1 MTSVRLEHLG
11 REHPEWRPWLGVLE
25 RALREAAN
33 SVWEVAVPVRPGDP
47 AGGRPLLAGARLSL
61 DGALARGWVRAL
73 FDTAAEAVTG
83 TEPPRS
89 PRLETVEA
97 LAVLEAALR
106 QDAPGLAALSRRH
119 GWSPEAFHAVAALA
133 ALPLLQ
139 ALGRRWARHLPAG
152 WRGGCCP
159 LCGAWPTLA
168 EARGIERR
176 RRLRCARC
184 GSDWAT
190 EPLRCVYCDNRD
202 HARLGRLVEE
212 GGGERRLVETCA
224 ACRGYLKTLT
234 TLQAAPA
241 SDVILDDL
249 GSVELDVAALDQGFA
264 RPPGP
269 GCALDVRLEE
279 RIGLARRLL
288 ARR

>member
-1 MTSVRLEHLG
+1 VPS
-11 REHPEWRPWLGVLE
+11 RPPDLT
-25 RALREAAN
+25 
-33 SVWEVAVPVRPGDP
+33 
-47 AGGRPLLAGARLSL
+47 GGRPLLAGARLGL
-61 DGALARGWVRAL
+61 DGALARRWVRAL
-73 FDTAAEAVTG
+73 FDTAALAG
-83 TEPPRS
+83 AGPAPPRS
-89 PRLETVEA
+89 PRLQAAEA

-106 QDAPGLAALSRRH
+106 QDAARLAVLSRPH

-139 ALGRRWARHLPAG
+139 AVGRRWADHLAAA
-152 WRGGCCP
+152 WSRGCCP

-168 EARGIERR
+168 EARGIERS

-184 GSDWAT
+184 GSDWAA

-212 GGGERRLVETCA
+212 EGAERRQVETCA

-234 TLQAAPA
+234 TLQAGPPT
-241 SDVILDDL
+241 DVILDDL
-249 GSVELDVAALDQGFA
+249 TSVELDVAALGQGFA

-269 GCALDVRLEE
+269 GCALDVRLGK

-288 ARR
+288 TRR

>member
-1 MTSVRLEHLG
+1 MTSARLERLG
-11 REHPEWRPWLGVLE
+11 REHPEWRPWLDVLE
-25 RALREAAN
+25 RALQEASGSA
-33 SVWEVAVPVRPGDP
+33 WEAMVPSRP
-47 AGGRPLLAGARLSL
+47 AGPAAGRPLLGGPPLRV
-61 DGALARGWVRAL
+61 DGALARRWVGAL
-73 FDTAAEAVTG
+73 FDAAAKAAG
-83 TEPPRS
+83 TETRRA
-89 PRLETVEA
+89 RLGTADA

-139 ALGRRWARHLPAG
+139 ALGRRWARHVPAG

-168 EARGIERR
+168 EARGIERS

-202 HARLGRLVEE
+202 HARLGRLVEAD
-212 GGGERRLVETCA
+212 GGERRQVETCA
-224 ACRGYLKTLT
+224 ACHGYLKTLA
-234 TLQAAPA
+234 TLEAGPA
-241 SDVILDDL
+241 SEVILDDL
-249 GSVELDVAALDQGFA
+249 TSVELDVAALDQGFA

-269 GCALDVRLEE
+269 GCAVDVRLEE

-288 ARR
+288 TRR

>member
-1 MTSVRLEHLG
+1 VTSARLERLG
-11 REHPEWRPWLGVLE
+11 REHPEWRPWLGVLG
-25 RALREAAN
+25 RTLREVSGSA
-33 SVWEVAVPVRPGDP
+33 WEAAVPARPLDP
-47 AGGRPLLAGARLSL
+47 TTGRPLLAGAQLRI
-61 DGALARGWVRAL
+61 DGALARRWVRAL
-73 FDTAAEAVTG
+73 FETAAEAAG
-83 TEPPRS
+83 A
-89 PRLETVEA
+89 ETRRVRFETADA

-106 QDAPGLAALSRRH
+106 QDAPGLAALARRH

-139 ALGRRWARHLPAG
+139 ALGRRWARHVPAG

-190 EPLRCVYCDNRD
+190 EPLRCVYCDNRN
-202 HARLGRLVEE
+202 HVRLGRLVEE
-212 GGGERRLVETCA
+212 EGGERRQVETCA
-224 ACRGYLKTLT
+224 ACRGYLKTLA
-234 TLQAAPA
+234 TLEPGPAPE
-241 SDVILDDL
+241 VILDDL
-249 GSVELDVAALDQGFA
+249 TSVELDVAALDQGFA

-269 GCALDVRLEE
+269 GCALDVRVEE

-288 ARR
+288 TRR

>member
-1 MTSVRLEHLG
+1 MTSARLERLG
-11 REHPEWRPWLGVLE
+11 REHPEWRPWLGVLG
-25 RALREAAN
+25 RALQEASGSAWEAA
-33 SVWEVAVPVRPGDP
+33 VPSRPAEP
-47 AGGRPLLAGARLSL
+47 AAGRPLLGGTQLRV
-61 DGALARGWVRAL
+61 DGALARRWVGAL
-73 FDTAAEAVTG
+73 FDTAAEAAG
-83 TEPPRS
+83 SEARRA
-89 PRLETVEA
+89 RLETADA
-97 LAVLEAALR
+97 LAVLDAALR
-106 QDAPGLAALSRRH
+106 QDAPGLAALSRRQ
-119 GWSPEAFHAVAALA
+119 GWSPEAFHAVAALT

-168 EARGIERR
+168 EARGIERS

-212 GGGERRLVETCA
+212 EGGERRQVETCA
-224 ACRGYLKTLT
+224 ACRGYLKTLA
-234 TLQAAPA
+234 TLEAGPAPE
-241 SDVILDDL
+241 VILDDL
-249 GSVELDVAALDQGFA
+249 TSVDLDVAALDQGFA

-269 GCALDVRLEE
+269 GCALDVRVEE

-288 ARR
+288 TRR

>member
-1 MTSVRLEHLG
+1 MTSARLERLG
-11 REHPEWRPWLGVLE
+11 REHPEWRPWLGVLG
-25 RALREAAN
+25 RTLREASGSA
-33 SVWEVAVPVRPGDP
+33 WAAAVPPRPVDP
-47 AGGRPLLAGARLSL
+47 APGRPLLAGAQLRV
-61 DGALARGWVRAL
+61 DGALARRWVRAL
-73 FDTAAEAVTG
+73 FDTAAEAAG
-83 TEPPRS
+83 PEARRG
-89 PRLETVEA
+89 RLETADA

-119 GWSPEAFHAVAALA
+119 GWSREAFHAVAALA
-133 ALPLLQ
+133 ALPVLQ
-139 ALGRRWARHLPAG
+139 AVGRRWARHVPAG

-168 EARGIERR
+168 EVRGIERS

-184 GSDWAT
+184 GSDWAI

-212 GGGERRLVETCA
+212 EGGERRQVETCA
-224 ACRGYLKTLT
+224 ACRGYLKTLA
-234 TLQAAPA
+234 TLEAGPA
-241 SDVILDDL
+241 SEVILDDL
-249 GSVELDVAALDQGFA
+249 ASVELDVAALDQGFA

-269 GCALDVRLEE
+269 GCALDVRVEE

-288 ARR
+288 TRR

>member
-1 MTSVRLEHLG
+1 MTSARLERLG
-11 REHPEWRPWLGVLE
+11 RDHPEWRPWLGVLG
-25 RALREAAN
+25 RTLREAAN
-33 SVWEVAVPVRPGDP
+33 PAWEAALPARPVDSTG
-47 AGGRPLLAGARLSL
+47 ARPLLAGAALRL
-61 DGALARGWVRAL
+61 DRALARRWVRAL
-73 FDTAAEAVTG
+73 FDAAVEAGAGTPPTASRPEGA
-83 TEPPRS
+83 
-89 PRLETVEA
+89 EA

-106 QDAPGLAALSRRH
+106 QDGPGLARLARTH

-139 ALGRRWARHLPAG
+139 ALGRRWARHVPPG

-168 EARGIERR
+168 EVRGIERS

-190 EPLRCVYCDNRD
+190 EPLRCVYCGNHD

-212 GGGERRLVETCA
+212 GGSERRQVDTCA
-224 ACRGYLKTLT
+224 ACRGYLKTLA
-234 TLQAAPA
+234 TLQVGPG

-249 GSVELDVAALDQGFA
+249 TTVDLDVAALAQGFA

-269 GCALDVRLEE
+269 GCALDVRIHE
-279 RIGLARRLL
+279 RVGLARRLL
-288 ARR
+288 SRR

>member
-1 MTSVRLEHLG
+1 MTSARLERLG
-11 REHPEWRPWLGVLE
+11 REHPEWRPWLGVLG
-25 RALREAAN
+25 RALREASGSA
-33 SVWEVAVPVRPGDP
+33 WAAAVPARPVDP
-47 AGGRPLLAGARLSL
+47 APGRPLLANAQLRV
-61 DGALARGWVRAL
+61 DGALARRWVRAL
-73 FDTAAEAVTG
+73 FDTAAEAAG
-83 TEPPRS
+83 AEARRA
-89 PRLETVEA
+89 RLETADA

-133 ALPLLQ
+133 ALPVLQ
-139 ALGRRWARHLPAG
+139 ALGRRWARHVPAG

-168 EARGIERR
+168 EVRGIERR

-212 GGGERRLVETCA
+212 EGGERRQIETCA
-224 ACRGYLKTLT
+224 ACRGYLKILATLE
-234 TLQAAPA
+234 AGPA
-241 SDVILDDL
+241 SEVILDDL
-249 GSVELDVAALDQGFA
+249 TSVELDVAALDQGFA

-269 GCALDVRLEE
+269 GCALGVRLEE

-288 ARR
+288 TRR